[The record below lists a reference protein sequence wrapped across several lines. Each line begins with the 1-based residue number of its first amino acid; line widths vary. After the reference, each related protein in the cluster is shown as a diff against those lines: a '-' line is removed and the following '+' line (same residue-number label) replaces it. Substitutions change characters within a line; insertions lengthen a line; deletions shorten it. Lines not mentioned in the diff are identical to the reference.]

1 MTQIFHKCQP
11 SRHDD
16 TKGAIRS
23 RKSKTGKKCNGQAE
37 NDKWT
42 NKMMLDISGCVIVD

>member
-16 TKGAIRS
+16 TKGQSEAVS
-23 RKSKTGKKCNGQAE
+23 RRRKKCNGQAE

-42 NKMMLDISGCVIVD
+42 NKMMLDINRWVIVD